1 MGLFKIRERRTN
13 IENPAVPLNSLSL
26 LGLFGGQPTDSGVPV
41 TEYTAMNM
49 SAVYRAV
56 SLISGLA
63 GSLPLQAVDIA
74 TKKPVEGTILEDPHP
89 EMTALELWRLAAVHR
104 CLWGNSYLQ
113 KVYKRGG
120 KIAYLNPISPDR
132 VTVLLANPITANPS
146 GKIFKVAQLD
156 GKIVPMTP
164 NEIMHIPG
172 IGYDGRCGISPV
184 RAAAQ
189 AIGMAQAAEATA
201 ARLFKSGNML
211 SGLLSTEAELDQSQA
226 ETLQARWAEKFSG
239 IDGAHKVAVLDS
251 GAKFQSLVM
260 PNDDAQLLESRDFQ
274 VTEAARFFGIPPYLM
289 YQTDKTTSWGS
300 GLEQQARGFNQFDLH
315 PNWLAPAEQRITKEL
330 LPAGQ
335 KARYDIDSL
344 LRGDSIARAEYYRVM
359 REMGAYNVDEIRD
372 LEDLPP
378 LPNGAGQV
386 YLQPINPNAVNAPMG
401 SDKVLGGSSLGPSDG
416 G

>member
-1 MGLFKIRERRTN
+1 VSLFKLRDRRAN
-13 IENPAVPLNSLSL
+13 LENPLVPLNSQTILSV
-26 LGLFGGQPTDSGVPV
+26 FGVQPTDSGVPV
-41 TEYTAMNM
+41 SEYTALNM

-56 SLISGLA
+56 SLVSGLA
-63 GSLPLQAVDIA
+63 GSLPLYAVDDV
-74 TKKPVEGTILEDPHP
+74 TKKPVKGTILDDPHP
-89 EMTALELWRLAAVHR
+89 EMTPLEYWRLQAVWR
-104 CLWGNSYLQ
+104 CLWGNSYSQ

-120 KIAYLNPISPDR
+120 TLAYLNPIAPDR
-132 VTVLLANPITANPS
+132 VTVLRAKPLSINPS
-146 GKIFKVAQLD
+146 GKVFKIAEPD
-156 GKIVPMTP
+156 GKITVLTP

-172 IGYDGRCGISPV
+172 LGYDGIQGISPV

-211 SGLLSTEAELDQSQA
+211 NGLLSTEAELDQSQA

-239 IDGAHKVAVLDS
+239 IDGAHRVAVLDS
-251 GAKFQSLVM
+251 GAKFQSLTM
-260 PNDDAQLLESRDFQ
+260 PADDAQMLQSRDFQ

-315 PNWLAPAEQRITKEL
+315 PVWLAPAEARITKEL

-335 KARYDIDSL
+335 TARYDLDKL

-359 REMGAYNVDEIRD
+359 FEMGVLNPNEIREQ
-372 LEDLPP
+372 EDLPP
-378 LPNGAGQV
+378 RDGGDTYMEPMSAT
-386 YLQPINPNAVNAPMG
+386 PINAPLG
-401 SDKVLGGSSLGPSDG
+401 TDPVVGGSSLGPSDG
-416 G
+416 S

>member
-1 MGLFKIRERRTN
+1 VSLFKIKERRAN
-13 IENPAVPLNSLSL
+13 IENPAVPLTNLSL

-49 SAVYRAV
+49 SAVYRAT
-56 SLISGLA
+56 SLVSGLA
-63 GSLPLQAVDIA
+63 GSLPLMAVDIA
-74 TKKPVEGTILEDPHP
+74 TKKPVEGTILDDPHP
-89 EMTALELWRLAAVHR
+89 ELTPLEFWRLNAVHR
-104 CLWGNSYLQ
+104 CLWGNAYSQ

-120 KIAYLNPISPDR
+120 QVAWLNPLLPNR
-132 VTVLLANPITANPS
+132 VQVGKAKSIPQNPS
-146 GKIFKVAQLD
+146 GKVFKVTD
-156 GKIVPMTP
+156 EHGTVTPMTP
-164 NEIMHIPG
+164 NEIFHVPG
-172 IGYDGRCGISPV
+172 LGYDGLIGVSPV
-184 RAAAQ
+184 RMAAQ

-201 ARLFKSGNML
+201 ARLFRSGNLL
-211 SGLLSTEAELDQSQA
+211 SGLLQTDAELDQAQA

-239 IDGAHKVAVLDS
+239 IDGAHRVAVLDS

-260 PNDDAQLLESRDFQ
+260 PNDDAQMLESRDFQ
-274 VTEAARFFGIPPYLM
+274 ITELARFFGIPPYLM

-315 PNWLAPAEQRITKEL
+315 PTWLAPAEQRITKEL

-416 G
+416 

>member
-1 MGLFKIRERRTN
+1 MSLFKIRERRAN
-13 IENPAVPLNSLSL
+13 IENPAVPLTNLSL

-63 GSLPLQAVDIA
+63 GSLPLMAVDIA

-89 EMTALELWRLAAVHR
+89 DMTPLEYWRMQAVWR
-104 CLWGNSYLQ
+104 CLWGNSYSQ
-113 KVYKRGG
+113 KIYKRGG
-120 KIAYLNPISPDR
+120 KLAWLNPISPDR
-132 VTVLLANPITANPS
+132 VSVVRAKPIAQNPS
-146 GKIFKVAQLD
+146 GKIFKVTQPD
-156 GKIVPMTP
+156 GTMVALTP
-164 NEIMHIPG
+164 NEVMHIPG
-172 IGYDGRCGISPV
+172 IGYDGICGISPV
-184 RAAAQ
+184 RMAAQ

-211 SGLLSTEAELDQSQA
+211 SGLLSTEAELDQAQA

-239 IDGAHKVAVLDS
+239 IDGAHRVAVLDS

-378 LPNGAGQV
+378 LPDGAGQV

>member
-1 MGLFKIRERRTN
+1 MSVFRLRDRRAN
-13 IENPAVPLNSLSL
+13 LENPAVPLNSSSILSVF
-26 LGLFGGQPTDSGVPV
+26 GLQPTDSGVPV
-41 TEYTAMNM
+41 SEYTALNM

-63 GSLPLQAVDIA
+63 GALPLNAIDET
-74 TKKPVEGTILEDPHP
+74 TKKPVPGTILDDPHP
-89 EMTALELWRLAAVHR
+89 DMTPLEYWRLQAVWR
-104 CLWGNSYLQ
+104 CLWGNSYSQ

-120 KIAYLNPISPDR
+120 KLAYLNPIAPDR
-132 VTVLLANPITANPS
+132 VSVLRASPITANPS
-146 GKIFKVAQLD
+146 GKIFQVTEAN
-156 GKIVPMTP
+156 GKLTTMTP

-172 IGYDGRCGISPV
+172 IGYDGIRGISPV

-211 SGLLSTEAELDQSQA
+211 NGLLSTEAELDQQQA

-239 IDGAHKVAVLDS
+239 IDGAHRVAVLDS
-251 GAKFQSLVM
+251 GAKFQSLTM
-260 PNDDAQLLESRDFQ
+260 PADDAQMLQSRDFQ

-315 PNWLAPAEQRITKEL
+315 PNWLAPAEQRISKEL

-335 KARYDIDSL
+335 KARYDLDSL
-344 LRGDSIARAEYYRVM
+344 LRGDSIARAEFYRVM
-359 REMGAYNVDEIRD
+359 REMGTLNADEIRAY
-372 LEDLPP
+372 EDLPP
-378 LPNGAGQV
+378 LPNGLGQT
-386 YLQPINPNAVNAPMG
+386 YLQPIIQAPMG
-401 SDKVLGGSSLGPSDG
+401 SDPVLGGSSLGPSDG

>member
-1 MGLFKIRERRTN
+1 VSIFKLRDRRAN
-13 IENPAVPLNSLSL
+13 IENPNVPLNNLSL

-63 GSLPLQAVDIA
+63 GSLPLNAIDDT
-74 TKKPVEGTILEDPHP
+74 TKKPVTGTILDDPHP
-89 EMTALELWRLAAVHR
+89 DMTPLEYWRLMAAHR
-104 CLWGNSYLQ
+104 CLWGNCFSQ

-120 KIAYLNPISPDR
+120 KIAHLNPIAPDR
-132 VTVLLANPITANPS
+132 VTVLRAKPITANPS
-146 GKIFKVAQLD
+146 GKIFKITQVD
-156 GKIVPMTP
+156 GTMTVLTP
-164 NEIMHIPG
+164 NEVMHIPG
-172 IGYDGRCGISPV
+172 IGYDGLCGISPV
-184 RAAAQ
+184 RMAAQ

-211 SGLLSTEAELDQSQA
+211 SGLLSTEAELDQQQA

-239 IDGAHKVAVLDS
+239 IDGAHRVAVLDS
-251 GAKFQSLVM
+251 GAKFQSLTM

-335 KARYDIDSL
+335 TARYDIDRL

-359 REMGAYNVDEIRD
+359 FEMGVLNPNEIRD
-372 LEDLPP
+372 QEDLPP
-378 LPNGAGQV
+378 RDGGDKYMEPLSAT
-386 YLQPINPNAVNAPMG
+386 PINAPLG
-401 SDKVLGGSSLGPSDG
+401 TDPVVGGSSLGPSDG

>member
-1 MGLFKIRERRTN
+1 MGLFNLRERRAN
-13 IENPAVPLNSLSL
+13 LENPLVPLNSLSL

-63 GSLPLQAVDIA
+63 GSLPLNAIDDI
-74 TKKPVEGTILEDPHP
+74 TKKPVTGTILDDPHP
-89 EMTALELWRLAAVHR
+89 DMTPLEYWRLMAAHR
-104 CLWGNSYLQ
+104 CLWGNCFSQ
-113 KVYKRGG
+113 KVYKKGG
-120 KIAYLNPISPDR
+120 RLAYLNPIQPDR
-132 VTVLLANPITANPS
+132 VVVYPVKAIAQNPA
-146 GKIFKVAQLD
+146 GKIFRITQLD
-156 GKIVPMTP
+156 GTMTTLTP
-164 NEIMHIPG
+164 NEVMHIPG
-172 IGYDGRCGISPV
+172 IGYNGIAGISPV
-184 RAAAQ
+184 RMAAQ

-211 SGLLSTEAELDQSQA
+211 NGLLSTEAELDQSQA
-226 ETLQARWAEKFSG
+226 ESLQARWAEKFSG
-239 IDGAHKVAVLDS
+239 IDGAHKIAVIDS
-251 GAKFQSLVM
+251 GAKFQSLTM
-260 PNDDAQLLESRDFQ
+260 PADDAQMLESRDFQ

-335 KARYDIDSL
+335 TARYDIDRL

-359 REMGAYNVDEIRD
+359 FEMGVLNPNEIRD
-372 LEDLPP
+372 QEDLPP
-378 LPNGAGQV
+378 RDGGDV
-386 YLQPINPNAVNAPMG
+386 YMEPMSATPLNAPLG
-401 SDKVLGGSSLGPSDG
+401 TDPVIGGSSLGPSDG

>member
-1 MGLFKIRERRTN
+1 MSIFKLRDRRAN

-41 TEYTAMNM
+41 NEFTALNM

-63 GSLPLQAVDIA
+63 GSLPLNAIDDV
-74 TKKPVEGTILEDPHP
+74 TKKPVTGTILDDPHP
-89 EMTALELWRLAAVHR
+89 ELTRLEFWRLTAVHR
-104 CLWGNSYLQ
+104 CLWGNSYAQ
-113 KVYKRGG
+113 KVYRRGG
-120 KIAYLNPISPDR
+120 KLDHLNPLFPAR
-132 VTVLLANPITANPS
+132 VMVGRAKPIPTNPS
-146 GKIFKVAQLD
+146 GKVFRITDEQGVVQP
-156 GKIVPMTP
+156 PMTP
-164 NEIMHIPG
+164 NEIFHIPG
-172 IGYDGRCGISPV
+172 IGYDGIIGVSPV
-184 RAAAQ
+184 RMAAQ

-211 SGLLSTEAELDQSQA
+211 NGLLSTDAELDQEQA

-239 IDGAHKVAVLDS
+239 IDGAHRVAVIDS

-260 PNDDAQLLESRDFQ
+260 PADEAQMLESRDFQ
-274 VTEAARFFGIPPYLM
+274 VTELARFFGIPPYLM

-330 LPAGQ
+330 LPDGQ
-335 KARYDIDSL
+335 TARYDIDRL

-359 REMGAYNVDEIRD
+359 FEMGVLNPNEIRD
-372 LEDLPP
+372 NEDLPP
-378 LPNGAGQV
+378 REGGDRYMEPV
-386 YLQPINPNAVNAPMG
+386 SVTPVNAPLG
-401 SDKVLGGSSLGPSDG
+401 TDPVIGGSSLGPSDG

>member
-1 MGLFKIRERRTN
+1 MGLFKLRERRAN
-13 IENPAVPLNSLSL
+13 LENPLVPLNSLSI

-63 GSLPLQAVDIA
+63 GSLPLNAIDNI
-74 TKKPVEGTILEDPHP
+74 TKKPVVGTILDDPHP
-89 EMTALELWRLAAVHR
+89 DMTPLEYWRLMAAHR
-104 CLWGNSYLQ
+104 CLWGNCFSQ

-120 KIAYLNPISPDR
+120 KLDHLNPIQPDR
-132 VTVLLANPITANPS
+132 VVVFPVKAIPQNPS
-146 GKIFKVAQLD
+146 GKIFKITQLD
-156 GKIVPMTP
+156 GTMTVLTP
-164 NEIMHIPG
+164 NEVMHIPG
-172 IGYDGRCGISPV
+172 IGYNGIAGISPV
-184 RAAAQ
+184 RMAAQ
-189 AIGMAQAAEATA
+189 AIGMSQAAEATA

-211 SGLLSTEAELDQSQA
+211 NGLLSTEAELDQSQA
-226 ETLQARWAEKFSG
+226 ETLQARWAEKFAG
-239 IDGAHKVAVLDS
+239 IDGAHKIAVIDS
-251 GAKFQSLVM
+251 GAKFQSLTM
-260 PNDDAQLLESRDFQ
+260 PADDAQLLESRDFQ

-330 LPAGQ
+330 LPDGQ
-335 KARYDIDSL
+335 TARYDIDRL

-359 REMGAYNVDEIRD
+359 FEMGVLNPNEIRD
-372 LEDLPP
+372 QEDLPP
-378 LPNGAGQV
+378 RDGGDTYMEPMSAT
-386 YLQPINPNAVNAPMG
+386 PINAPLG
-401 SDKVLGGSSLGPSDG
+401 TDPVIGGSSLGPSDG